1 MKLDLAMFS
10 SELQKTSPKT
20 IVNGL
25 SFFVRKNATNKK
37 KKKKKKMFM
46 VKLWQ
51 KNLMFVCLQRLVT
64 FSHPVL
70 VKFTKKQ
77 IIILKT
83 CQSQVF
89 KDSLKI

>member
-1 MKLDLAMFS
+1 
-10 SELQKTSPKT
+10 
-20 IVNGL
+20 
-25 SFFVRKNATNKK
+25 
-37 KKKKKKMFM
+37 MFM

-51 KNLMFVCLQRLVT
+51 NNLMFVCLQRLVT